1 MANEDDEEK
10 IKVILLGESE
20 VGKTNL
26 INITTGVGFILIV
39 LIFFLIRNFSFKL
52 MKMNMQQCYRHINL
66 KQSK

>member
-10 IKVILLGESE
+10 IEVILVGESG

-39 LIFFLIRNFSFKL
+39 LIFF
-52 MKMNMQQCYRHINL
+52 
-66 KQSK
+66 

>member
-10 IKVILLGESE
+10 IKVILVGESG

-26 INITTGVGFILIV
+26 MNITTGVGFILIV

-52 MKMNMQQCYRHINL
+52 MKINMQQCCHHINL